1 MFPAIVNV
9 VIGIALLTTG
19 RRLFWVFFGAVGFI
33 LGRSLAQQL
42 LIGQPAWTV
51 IFIAVA
57 TGLVG
62 LILGLYAQRFAVGLA
77 GFLMG
82 HYALASLGFAM
93 GFYGTGWILLALVGG
108 GIIGTALALISLDF
122 AFIFLTAAAGA
133 KLIEQ
138 TIDLNPPLNLALFAV
153 LFAVGV
159 TIQLIKLR
167 K

>member
-9 VIGIALLTTG
+9 VIGIALLTIG

-33 LGRSLAQQL
+33 MGRSLAQQL

-51 IFIAVA
+51 IFIALA
-57 TGLVG
+57 TGVVG
-62 LILGLYAQRFAVGLA
+62 LIFGLYAQRFAVGVA

-82 HYALASLGFAM
+82 HYALASLGFTM
-93 GFYGTGWILLALVGG
+93 GFYGTGWIWLTLIGG
-108 GIIGTALALISLDF
+108 GIIGTTLAHVSLDF
-122 AFIFLTAAAGA
+122 AFIFLTSAAGA

-138 TIDLNPPLNLALFAV
+138 TIDLKPPLNFALFAV

-159 TIQLIKLR
+159 TFQLIRLR

>member
-1 MFPAIVNV
+1 MFPATANV
-9 VIGIALLTTG
+9 LIGISLLTKG
-19 RRLFWVFFGAVGFI
+19 RRLFWLFMSAVGFI

-42 LIGQPAWTV
+42 LIGQPVWTV

-62 LILGLYAQRFAVGLA
+62 LIFGLYAQRFAAGIA

-82 HYALASLGFAM
+82 HYALVSLGFAM
-93 GFYGTGWILLALVGG
+93 GLYSTGWIWLTLIGG
-108 GIIGTALALISLDF
+108 GIIGATLALVSLDF
-122 AFIFLTAAAGA
+122 AFIFLTCVAGA

-138 TIDLNPPLNLALFAV
+138 SIDLKPPLNFALFAV

-159 TIQLIKLR
+159 TIQLIMLR

>member
-19 RRLFWVFFGAVGFI
+19 RRLFWLFMSAVGFI

-42 LIGQPAWTV
+42 LIGNPAWTV

-62 LILGLYAQRFAVGLA
+62 LIFGLYAQRFAVGLA

-82 HYALASLGFAM
+82 NYALVSLGLAI
-93 GFYGTGWILLALVGG
+93 GFLGTGWMWLALVGG

-122 AFIFLTAAAGA
+122 AFIFLTCVAGA
-133 KLIEQ
+133 KVIQQ
-138 TIDLNPPLNLALFAV
+138 TIDLNPPLNFVLFAV
-153 LFAVGV
+153 LFGVGV
-159 TIQLIKLR
+159 AIQLGMLR

>member
-19 RRLFWVFFGAVGFI
+19 RKLFWLFMSAVGFI

-42 LIGQPAWTV
+42 LVGNPAWTV

-62 LILGLYAQRFAVGLA
+62 LIFGLYAQRFAVGLA

-82 HYALASLGFAM
+82 HYALVSLGLAI
-93 GFYGTGWILLALVGG
+93 GFFGTGWIWLALVGG
-108 GIIGTALALISLDF
+108 GIIGATLALVSLDF
-122 AFIFLTAAAGA
+122 AFIFLTCVAGA
-133 KLIEQ
+133 KVIEQ
-138 TIDLNPPLNLALFAV
+138 TIDLNPLMSFALFTV
-153 LFAVGV
+153 LFGVGV
-159 TIQLIKLR
+159 TMQLIMLR

>member
-42 LIGQPAWTV
+42 LVGQPAWTV

>member
-1 MFPAIVNV
+1 MFPATANV
-9 VIGIALLTTG
+9 LMGIALLTTG
-19 RRLFWVFFGAVGFI
+19 RRLFWGFFGAVGFI

-42 LIGQPAWTV
+42 LIGKPVWTV

-62 LILGLYAQRFAVGLA
+62 LIFGLYAQRFAVGIA

-82 HYALASLGFAM
+82 RYALASLGFAM
-93 GFYGTGWILLALVGG
+93 GFYGTGWIWLALVGG

-122 AFIFLTAAAGA
+122 AFIFLTTAAGA

-138 TIDLNPPLNLALFAV
+138 TIDLNPPLNFALFAV

-159 TIQLIKLR
+159 TIQSIVLR

>member
-19 RRLFWVFFGAVGFI
+19 RKLFWLFMSAVGFI

-42 LIGQPAWTV
+42 LIGNPAWTV

-62 LILGLYAQRFAVGLA
+62 LIFGLYAQRFAVGLA

-82 HYALASLGFAM
+82 HYALVSLGLAI
-93 GFYGTGWILLALVGG
+93 GFLGTGWMWLALVGG

-122 AFIFLTAAAGA
+122 AFIFLTCVAGA
-133 KLIEQ
+133 KVIQQ
-138 TIDLNPPLNLALFAV
+138 TIDLNPPLNFVLFAV
-153 LFAVGV
+153 LFGVGV
-159 TIQLIKLR
+159 AIQLGMLR

>member
-1 MFPAIVNV
+1 MFPATAKML
-9 VIGIALLTTG
+9 IGIALLTTG
-19 RRLFWVFFGAVGFI
+19 RRLFWLFMSAVGFI

-42 LIGQPAWTV
+42 LIGNPAWTV

-62 LILGLYAQRFAVGLA
+62 LIFGLYAQRFAVGIA

-82 HYALASLGFAM
+82 RYALASLCFAM
-93 GFYGTGWILLALVGG
+93 GFYGTGWIWLALVGG

-122 AFIFLTAAAGA
+122 AFIFLTTAAGA

-138 TIDLNPPLNLALFAV
+138 TIDLDPLLNFALFVV

-159 TIQLIKLR
+159 TIQLIMLK

>member
-19 RRLFWVFFGAVGFI
+19 RKLFWLFMSAVGFI

-42 LIGQPAWTV
+42 LIGNPAWTV

-62 LILGLYAQRFAVGLA
+62 LIFGLYAQRCAVGLA

-82 HYALASLGFAM
+82 HYALVSLGLAI
-93 GFYGTGWILLALVGG
+93 GFLGTEWMWLALVGG

-122 AFIFLTAAAGA
+122 AFIFLTCVAGA

-138 TIDLNPPLNLALFAV
+138 SIDLKPPLNFALFAV

-159 TIQLIKLR
+159 TIQLIMLR

>member
-1 MFPAIVNV
+1 MFPATANV
-9 VIGIALLTTG
+9 LIGISLLTKG
-19 RRLFWVFFGAVGFI
+19 RRLFWLFMSAVGFI

-42 LIGQPAWTV
+42 LIGQPVWTV

-62 LILGLYAQRFAVGLA
+62 LIFGLYAQRFGVGIA

-93 GFYGTGWILLALVGG
+93 GLYGTGWIWLTLIGG
-108 GIIGTALALISLDF
+108 GIIGAALALISLDF
-122 AFIFLTAAAGA
+122 AFIFLTCVAGA

-138 TIDLNPPLNLALFAV
+138 SIDLKPPLNFALFAV

-159 TIQLIKLR
+159 TIQLIMLR